1 MSELDAMAPISQS
14 LKDFHVDFHKTV
26 ASKSESNFVSSAL
39 SAQVVLAMA
48 ACGAQDLTY
57 EEMHKSLR
65 LPEDRSTI
73 HEGFSHFI
81 KAVNNVKDVEL
92 KMANKIYL
100 SQQYSHAVEDEFK
113 KIVSEHYHS
122 SSEMANFDDGKT
134 SAQQIN
140 KWVQDQTNE
149 KIKVLIKS
157 NDLNSNTLMVLVNAL
172 YFKGQW
178 LHKFNEKD
186 TTKKTFH
193 LNKSSSVEAPM
204 MYIKKKF
211 LYQRLPE
218 LNAQLVGLPYS
229 NQDLMLVVVV
239 PDEIDGL
246 KHIEANLEK
255 INVDVKHMAFS
266 KREVEL
272 YLPKFKIET
281 TLDLIPHLQ
290 ELGMKMVFTEN
301 AHLKKMADIA
311 GLRISKVVQKAF
323 IEVNEEG
330 TEAAAATAMVMALC
344 CMPPPAVELLVD
356 RPFVYKIMHK
366 NQTLFSGHVVNPLE
380 N

>member
-1 MSELDAMAPISQS
+1 MSELDAMASISQS

-92 KMANKIYL
+92 KMVNKIYL
-100 SQQYSHAVEDEFK
+100 SHQYSHAVEDEFK

-122 SSEMANFDDGKT
+122 SSEMANFDDGQT

-140 KWVQDQTNE
+140 KWVEDQTNE
-149 KIKVLIKS
+149 KIKDLIKS
-157 NDLNSNTLMVLVNAL
+157 DDLNSNTLMVLVNAL

-178 LHKFNEKD
+178 LHKFDEKD

-193 LNKSSSVEAPM
+193 LSKSSSVKAPM

-239 PDEIDGL
+239 PDEVDGL

-290 ELGMKMVFTEN
+290 ELGMKLVFTEDAN
-301 AHLKKMADIA
+301 LKKMADIPS
-311 GLRISKVVQKAF
+311 LRISKVVQKAF

-330 TEAAAATAMVMALC
+330 SEAAAATGVQVSFRSL
-344 CMPPPAVELLVD
+344 PPPCIKLKVD
-356 RPFVYKIMHK
+356 KPFVYQLIYRDSV
-366 NQTLFSGHVVNPLE
+366 LFSGHVVKL
-380 N
+380 